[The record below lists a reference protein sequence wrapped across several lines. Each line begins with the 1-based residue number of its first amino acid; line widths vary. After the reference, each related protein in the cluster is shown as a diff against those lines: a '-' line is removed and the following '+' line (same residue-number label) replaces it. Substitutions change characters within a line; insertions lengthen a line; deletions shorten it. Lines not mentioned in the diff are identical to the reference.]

1 MSGAACSPAMVD
13 EEELT
18 VVEVTVVVEYE
29 SMESRASTLWQA
41 LFHWAMWRAL
51 LGHGKQPSRI
61 FLLPRGRR
69 LLLRRLLVLLGVDCA
84 EILSWSAA
92 STAESCCIAGILYLL
107 MEDYSIQIYNLF
119 DDAEISEKF
128 GGRWICLRIKSHT
141 SWTPP
146 SNPRM
151 RRLRAELLNLQTE
164 LERKRAKALEEYNQ
178 DMTRI
183 NKIARGAR
191 SMAEVIQVMS
201 LKVLKGKPIQ

>member
-29 SMESRASTLWQA
+29 SMESHASTLWQA

-69 LLLRRLLVLLGVDCA
+69 LLLRRLLVLLGADCA

-107 MEDYSIQIYNLF
+107 MGMHRLLFNLLQCSSNYAMDFSLSHLEKGPTTFALQYYMEVQRLVAVPTEDYSIQIYNLF
-119 DDAEISEKF
+119 DDAEISE
-128 GGRWICLRIKSHT
+128 
-141 SWTPP
+141 
-146 SNPRM
+146 
-151 RRLRAELLNLQTE
+151 
-164 LERKRAKALEEYNQ
+164 
-178 DMTRI
+178 
-183 NKIARGAR
+183 
-191 SMAEVIQVMS
+191 V
-201 LKVLKGKPIQ
+201 

>member
-29 SMESRASTLWQA
+29 SMESHASTLWQA

-69 LLLRRLLVLLGVDCA
+69 LLLRRLLVLLGADCA

-119 DDAEISEKF
+119 DDAEISE
-128 GGRWICLRIKSHT
+128 
-141 SWTPP
+141 
-146 SNPRM
+146 
-151 RRLRAELLNLQTE
+151 TE

-201 LKVLKGKPIQ
+201 LKVDGRHSSDG